1 MARISVAGLVA
12 DERVRFLVV
21 GGINTVVGYALFA
34 ILQITAGHVI
44 GYLGSLYG
52 SYVIAVTLAFVL
64 HRRFTFQVH
73 GTGNRFVDFVRF
85 ASVYVVSLAANTV
98 VLPVFV
104 ELVGLDP
111 LVAQAVSVVVTTV
124 VSYFGHKYFSFR
136 RTSAPEPAVVPA
148 PAPAPKTKETGA
160 TAL

>member
-1 MARISVAGLVA
+1 VARTTVSALFA

-21 GGINTVVGYALFA
+21 GGINTIVGYALFA
-34 ILQITAGHVI
+34 LLQLTVGQTI

-52 SYVIAVTLAFVL
+52 SYVLAVTLAFVL
-64 HRRFTFQVH
+64 HRRFTFRVE

-98 VLPVFV
+98 VLPLLV
-104 ELVGLDP
+104 EFARLDP
-111 LVAQAVSVVVTTV
+111 LVAQAISVVVTTV

-136 RTSAPEPAVVPA
+136 RSA
-148 PAPAPKTKETGA
+148 GA
-160 TAL
+160 